1 MRVSS
6 GLSIP
11 LRFVTRPFNLG
22 VIGATLAAAAMLVA
36 VTSPVVDPDVW
47 WVAAAGRR
55 MLAEGAVP
63 RANVFSYVEPEHAW
77 IMHEWLLGPPYA
89 WALERV
95 GPAGFDLIAGCA
107 LLFELG
113 LLAAAT
119 VMRTRRL
126 EVGLAAFAAAVALY
140 GGRFVTARPTGVS
153 LVFALGFAL
162 LAFAP
167 RFSRTSMVMA
177 VAIEL
182 VWANAHGSFP
192 LGVVLLLV
200 AAAEQRRDRL
210 LRTVAAALS
219 CVATLV
225 TPYGLALHRFVLGYF
240 AGNAGI
246 YHSIHTHITE
256 FGPVWRA
263 PVTALDIIGLAV
275 DAAIIA
281 AAMRS
286 RRYRLRAAF
295 CFGLWG
301 LAVLHYRNLEFAG
314 LLSVALLVPYLDD
327 AADGVA
333 RARAA
338 APHLRPR
345 IVTSALVILP
355 ACLLGIGAFC
365 VAFSRRQPSEWIKD
379 GPALMTAMR
388 AVPDGA
394 RAFVPFQ
401 RAGIAIWC
409 GAPRGVRVF
418 FDSRNDCYSPATFDA
433 FMSLTLPGSRQ
444 AWRAT
449 LDASGTDTALL
460 SRSDPLDGFLSTE
473 PGWTRLAAEGSW
485 RVYHRQP
492 SQ

>member
-1 MRVSS
+1 MGVSG
-6 GLSIP
+6 GLSSP
-11 LRFVTRPFNLG
+11 FRFFTRPFNLG
-22 VIGATLAAAAMLVA
+22 AIGATLAAAAMLVA
-36 VTSPVVDPDVW
+36 VTTPVVDPDVW

-55 MLAEGAVP
+55 LLVEGAVP
-63 RANVFSYVEPEHAW
+63 RTNVFSYVEPEHSW

-89 WALERV
+89 VVLARL

-107 LLFELG
+107 LLSELG

-126 EVGLAAFAAAVALY
+126 AVGLAAFGAAVALY
-140 GGRFVTARPTGVS
+140 GGRFVTARPTGIS
-153 LVFALGFAL
+153 LVFALGFAI

-167 RFSRTSMVMA
+167 RFSLTSMATAIV
-177 VAIEL
+177 IEL

-192 LGVVLLLV
+192 LGVAMLLV
-200 AAAEQRRDRL
+200 AAAEHRRDRV
-210 LRTVAAALS
+210 LRIVAAVLS
-219 CVATLV
+219 SVATLV

-246 YHSIHTHITE
+246 YHSIHTHIAE

-263 PVTALDIIGLAV
+263 PVTPLDVIGLAV
-275 DAAIIA
+275 DAAVIA
-281 AAMRS
+281 AATRS
-286 RRYRLRAAF
+286 RRYRLRAGF
-295 CFGLWG
+295 CLGLWV

-314 LLSVALLVPYLDD
+314 LLSVVLLVPYLDD
-327 AADGVA
+327 AADDVA

-338 APHLRPR
+338 APDLRPR
-345 IVTSALVILP
+345 IITSALVILP
-355 ACLLGIGAFC
+355 ACLVGMGAFC
-365 VAFSRRQPSEWIKD
+365 VAFSRRQPSEWVND
-379 GPALMTAMR
+379 GPAFMTAMR

-401 RAGIAIWC
+401 RAGIAIWY

-433 FMSLTLPGSRQ
+433 FVSLTLPGPPQ
-444 AWRAT
+444 GWRAT
-449 LDASGTDTALL
+449 LDSSGTDTALL

-473 PGWTRLAAEGSW
+473 PGWTRLAAEGNW
-485 RVYHRQP
+485 RVYHRAL
-492 SQ
+492 SR